1 MYKGL
6 ETDIAP
12 DFSLTDTQGKK
23 IRLSD
28 YKGKKHIVLVF
39 NRGLGWPHC
48 RHHMAQLRQDYQKF
62 VKRNTEVIAVA
73 PDDAQ
78 ALRDFWH
85 KEQIPF
91 VGLPDQGHKVADLYN
106 QEVNALKF
114 GRMPALFVIDKQGII
129 HFKHYSS
136 SMSDIVPDEQ
146 LLSLLNT
153 INKEKK

>member
-1 MYKGL
+1 
-6 ETDIAP
+6 
-12 DFSLTDTQGKK
+12 
-23 IRLSD
+23 
-28 YKGKKHIVLVF
+28 
-39 NRGLGWPHC
+39 
-48 RHHMAQLRQDYQKF
+48 MAQLRQDYQKF

-78 ALRDFWH
+78 ALRNFWH

-129 HFKHYSS
+129 RFKHYSS

-153 INKEKK
+153 INKEKN

>member
-1 MYKGL
+1 
-6 ETDIAP
+6 
-12 DFSLTDTQGKK
+12 
-23 IRLSD
+23 
-28 YKGKKHIVLVF
+28 
-39 NRGLGWPHC
+39 
-48 RHHMAQLRQDYQKF
+48 MAQLRQDYQKF
-62 VKRNTEVIAVA
+62 VKNNTEVIVVA

-78 ALRDFWH
+78 ALRDFWR

-129 HFKHYSS
+129 RFKHYSG

-153 INKEKK
+153 INKEER